1 MAMCCFMQLRAQN
14 SITGTEQVRV
24 ESPNTWASLPLKISS
39 LIDSIATV
47 DQVHS
52 AFVGFEGKKTEQYM
66 RFERLIETA
75 DCQELLACTQYPNAT
90 VRAYAFWALARRQY
104 AGLDSVLLAHARDE
118 DLISEIQ
125 GGVINRIP
133 VIEFMQ
139 WIVRPD
145 MMDGSGT
152 KLDPEVLQRVARL
165 RFAEERP

>member
-1 MAMCCFMQLRAQN
+1 MTIALAD
-14 SITGTEQVRV
+14 
-24 ESPNTWASLPLKISS
+24 SLAL
-39 LIDSIATV
+39 V
-47 DQVHS
+47 NQVHGPY
-52 AFVGFEGKKTEQYM
+52 VGFDGATTPQYQH
-66 RFERLIETA
+66 FVTLSQTA
-75 DCQELLACTQYPNAT
+75 SDLELLELCDHENAV

-165 RFAEERP
+165 RFAEEKP